1 PLVSGGAEVTSTQ
14 EAASP
19 EPNANNAKFRQPM
32 PQSQPPAQF
41 SGFRP
46 QFIPGNFSAR
56 GRGRGFHHGHHPH
69 FAHRGGHHF
78 GGAFHPNHPSQQH
91 HHHHQQ
97 QQQLQSQSQPQP
109 QQINGAQQDA
119 PASISGSRRYLENRQ
134 EEPMKAKEYN
144 ETEGEEYYG
153 DGQEGYGGEMDG
165 YYYDQPLYYYYYPP
179 DVSGAHSQGMPVPVP
194 MPMGMPVHMSMPG
207 QPFMPPMYY
216 DGSVPISA
224 PMPGHSM
231 PMAHPNGEMMMMMP
245 PPPPPGTGPSPDDY
259 NNYYYYQ
266 PPVYFS
272 PHPHPPVP
280 APSTPVQRS

>member
-1 PLVSGGAEVTSTQ
+1 
-14 EAASP
+14 
-19 EPNANNAKFRQPM
+19 
-32 PQSQPPAQF
+32 
-41 SGFRP
+41 
-46 QFIPGNFSAR
+46 
-56 GRGRGFHHGHHPH
+56 
-69 FAHRGGHHF
+69 
-78 GGAFHPNHPSQQH
+78 
-91 HHHHQQ
+91 Q

-134 EEPMKAKEYN
+134 EEPMKAKVLELKPKEIPAKSDTTKSLEKAIHAAPFTPSKTFTSQPSQEYN

>member
-1 PLVSGGAEVTSTQ
+1 PVPLVSGGAEVTSTQ

-56 GRGRGFHHGHHPH
+56 GRGP
-69 FAHRGGHHF
+69 
-78 GGAFHPNHPSQQH
+78 
-91 HHHHQQ
+91 
-97 QQQLQSQSQPQP
+97 
-109 QQINGAQQDA
+109 
-119 PASISGSRRYLENRQ
+119 SISGSRRYLENRQ
-134 EEPMKAKEYN
+134 EEPMKAKVLELKPKEIPAKSDTTKSLEKAIHAAPFTPSKTFTSQPSQEYN

-179 DVSGAHSQGMPVPVP
+179 D
-194 MPMGMPVHMSMPG
+194 
-207 QPFMPPMYY
+207 PFMPPMYY